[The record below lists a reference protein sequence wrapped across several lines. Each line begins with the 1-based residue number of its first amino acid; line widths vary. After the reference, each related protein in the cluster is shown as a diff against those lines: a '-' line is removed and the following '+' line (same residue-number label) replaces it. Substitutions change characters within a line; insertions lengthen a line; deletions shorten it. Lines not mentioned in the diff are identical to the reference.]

1 MVDFIPNNPAD
12 NKRYTYGENWGSEDK
27 EGDTANEDAR
37 KIEIA
42 GALTF
47 WTIMIFIGVIL
58 NIISPVLSH
67 YGVPNVGLLDMIS
80 HYILYIPG
88 AIIIALVVAA
98 YIGEKVGSAA
108 SKVKEAFS
116 LGLINA
122 VYAAFIYAIIITILY
137 LIIRYADPSILPN
150 LVLNNFL
157 VYMVGLPVTIVIVVV
172 PLLAGLAAARHG
184 AK

>member
-1 MVDFIPNNPAD
+1 MVDLIPNNPAD

-27 EGDTANEDAR
+27 EDTGSEDAR

-58 NIISPVLSH
+58 SIIAPVLNH
-67 YGVPNVGLLDMIS
+67 YGVPDVGLLDMIS

-88 AIIIALVVAA
+88 AIIIALIVAA

-157 VYMVGLPVTIVIVVV
+157 VYMVGLPVAIVIVVV